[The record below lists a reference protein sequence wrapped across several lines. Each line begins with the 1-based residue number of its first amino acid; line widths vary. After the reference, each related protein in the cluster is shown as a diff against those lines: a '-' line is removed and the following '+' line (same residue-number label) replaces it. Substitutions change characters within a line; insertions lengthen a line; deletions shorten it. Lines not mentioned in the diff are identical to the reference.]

1 MFFNPQSTNPQKLD
15 LTLQLAYIDRYIC
28 QLHILLSNVC
38 LSMEDRARVNYVLAM
53 SEDYQKKLIIYN
65 E

>member
-28 QLHILLSNVC
+28 QLHILLSNVF
-38 LSMEDRARVNYVLAM
+38 SMEDRARVNYVLAM
-53 SEDYQKKLIIYN
+53 SEEYQKKLIIYN